1 MTGGAGTTGSG
12 GAGARIFSECRFH
25 FGAID
30 TIAKQRSGLIPQLD
44 MFTSGWIG
52 SGESF
57 NLGGIC
63 TDTSSGGVLAGKVP
77 ALVSYIIAFTA
88 RRDENLQDCNVS
100 GSNNLCNHGA
110 TYIRAH
116 LEDRIIPQY
125 RKYAQGFRNACGS
138 RPMIWMMEPDYY
150 QYHQGGD
157 PNSLTPQEAGQIM
170 GRLVATVRQ
179 ELPNAIFS
187 MDISPW
193 IPNNGSAWYSNF
205 NLADFTFV
213 STSGG
218 GTDANNARI
227 RAVNTMTWAG
237 VRQVTGKPI
246 LADTGYGAAGQSAGH
261 DAQWDVVSN
270 INARIADGVVSITQY
285 NPTTNWANTIS
296 QIRSQLSPVGC
307 Y

>member
-1 MTGGAGTTGSG
+1 
-12 GAGARIFSECRFH
+12 
-25 FGAID
+25 
-30 TIAKQRSGLIPQLD
+30 

-52 SGESF
+52 SSENF

-63 TDTSSGGVLAGKVP
+63 TDLNGVLSGKVP
-77 ALVSYIIAFTA
+77 ALVAYIIAFTA

-116 LEDRIIPQY
+116 LEDRILPQY
-125 RKYAQGFRNACGS
+125 RKYAMGFASACGTT

-150 QYHQGGD
+150 QYNSGGD

-170 GRLVATVRQ
+170 GRIVSTVRGI
-179 ELPNAIFS
+179 LPNVVFS
-187 MDISPW
+187 LDISPW
-193 IPNNGSAWYSNF
+193 IPNNGSTWYAGF
-205 NLADFTFV
+205 NMADFTFI

-218 GTDANNARI
+218 GTDANNTRI
-227 RAVNTMTWAG
+227 RSVNTMTWAG
-237 VRQVTGKPI
+237 VRSVTGKPI

-261 DAQWDVVSN
+261 DAQWDIVSN
-270 INARIADGVVSITQY
+270 INARITDGVISITQY
-285 NPTTNWANTIS
+285 NPSSSWTNTIS
-296 QIRSQLSPVGC
+296 QIRSQLSAVNC